1 MKKIIYILIFS
12 LVSGVAFM
20 FVMFLA
26 ARLLYNINNSISF
39 YCIDILS
46 FFKSMNKKELGFI
59 ILISSINFV
68 ITYLRYRDYQRQS

>member
-12 LVSGVAFM
+12 LVSGVVFM

-46 FFKSMNKKELGFI
+46 FFKSMNKKEVSFI

-68 ITYLRYRDYQRQS
+68 ITYLRYRDY

>member
-12 LVSGVAFM
+12 LVSGVVFM
-20 FVMFLA
+20 FIMFLA

-46 FFKSMNKKELGFI
+46 FFKSMNKKDVGFI

-68 ITYLRYRDYQRQS
+68 IICLRYRDY

>member
-12 LVSGVAFM
+12 LVSGVVFM

-46 FFKSMNKKELGFI
+46 FFKSMNKKEVGFI
-59 ILISSINFV
+59 ILILSINFV
-68 ITYLRYRDYQRQS
+68 ITYLRYRDY

>member
-12 LVSGVAFM
+12 LVSGVVFM

-26 ARLLYNINNSISF
+26 ARLLYNIDNSISF

-46 FFKSMNKKELGFI
+46 FFKSMNKKEVGFI

-68 ITYLRYRDYQRQS
+68 ITYLRYRDY

>member
-12 LVSGVAFM
+12 LVSGVVFM
-20 FVMFLA
+20 FVMFLV
-26 ARLLYNINNSISF
+26 ARLLYNITNSISF

-46 FFKSMNKKELGFI
+46 FFKSMNEKEVGFI

-68 ITYLRYRDYQRQS
+68 ITYLRYRDY

>member
-12 LVSGVAFM
+12 LVSGVVFM
-20 FVMFLA
+20 FIMFLA
-26 ARLLYNINNSISF
+26 ARLLYNINNSINF

-46 FFKSMNKKELGFI
+46 FFKNMNKKEVGFI

-68 ITYLRYRDYQRQS
+68 ITYLSYRDY

>member
-12 LVSGVAFM
+12 LVSGVVFM
-20 FVMFLA
+20 FLMFLA

-46 FFKSMNKKELGFI
+46 FFKSMNKKEVGFI

-68 ITYLRYRDYQRQS
+68 ITYLRYRDY

>member
-12 LVSGVAFM
+12 LVSGVVFM

-26 ARLLYNINNSISF
+26 AKLLYNITNSISF

-46 FFKSMNKKELGFI
+46 FFKSMNKKEVGFI

-68 ITYLRYRDYQRQS
+68 ITYLRYRDY

>member
-12 LVSGVAFM
+12 LVSGVI
-20 FVMFLA
+20 FVFIMFLA

-39 YCIDILS
+39 YCIDILY
-46 FFKSMNKKELGFI
+46 FFKSMNKKEVGFI

-68 ITYLRYRDYQRQS
+68 ITYLRYRDY

>member
-68 ITYLRYRDYQRQS
+68 ITYLRYIDY

>member
-12 LVSGVAFM
+12 LVSGVVFM

-46 FFKSMNKKELGFI
+46 FFKSMSKKEVGFI

-68 ITYLRYRDYQRQS
+68 ITYLRYRDY

>member
-12 LVSGVAFM
+12 LVSGVVFM
-20 FVMFLA
+20 FIMFLA

-46 FFKSMNKKELGFI
+46 FFKSMNKKEVGFI

-68 ITYLRYRDYQRQS
+68 ITYLRYRDY

>member
-12 LVSGVAFM
+12 LVSGVVFM
-20 FVMFLA
+20 FIMFLA
-26 ARLLYNINNSISF
+26 ARLLYNINNSIDF

-46 FFKSMNKKELGFI
+46 FFKNMNKKDVGFI

-68 ITYLRYRDYQRQS
+68 ITYLRYRDY

>member
-12 LVSGVAFM
+12 LVSGVVFM

-26 ARLLYNINNSISF
+26 AKLLYNINNSISF

-46 FFKSMNKKELGFI
+46 FFKSMNKKEVGFI

-68 ITYLRYRDYQRQS
+68 ITYLRYRDY

>member
-12 LVSGVAFM
+12 LVSGVVFM

-46 FFKSMNKKELGFI
+46 FFKSMNKKEVGFI

>member
-12 LVSGVAFM
+12 LVSGVVFM
-20 FVMFLA
+20 FIMFLA
-26 ARLLYNINNSISF
+26 ARLIYNIDNSINF

-46 FFKSMNKKELGFI
+46 FFKSMNKKEVGFI

-68 ITYLRYRDYQRQS
+68 ITYLRYRDY

>member
-12 LVSGVAFM
+12 LVSGVIFM
-20 FVMFLA
+20 FLMFLV

-46 FFKSMNKKELGFI
+46 FFKSMNKKEVGFI
-59 ILISSINFV
+59 IFISSINFV
-68 ITYLRYRDYQRQS
+68 ITYLRYRDY

>member
-12 LVSGVAFM
+12 LVSGVVFI
-20 FVMFLA
+20 FVIFLA

-46 FFKSMNKKELGFI
+46 FFKSMNKKEVGFI

-68 ITYLRYRDYQRQS
+68 ITYLRYRDC

>member
-12 LVSGVAFM
+12 LVSGIVFM
-20 FVMFLA
+20 FIMFLA

-46 FFKSMNKKELGFI
+46 FFKSMNKKEVGFI

-68 ITYLRYRDYQRQS
+68 ITCLRYRDY

>member
-12 LVSGVAFM
+12 LVSGVIFM
-20 FVMFLA
+20 FIMFLA

-46 FFKSMNKKELGFI
+46 FFKSMNKKEVGFI
-59 ILISSINFV
+59 ILILSINFV
-68 ITYLRYRDYQRQS
+68 ITYLRYRDY

>member
-12 LVSGVAFM
+12 LVSGVVFM

-26 ARLLYNINNSISF
+26 AKLLYNINNSISF

-46 FFKSMNKKELGFI
+46 FFKSMNKKEVGFI
-59 ILISSINFV
+59 ILISSIKFCNN
-68 ITYLRYRDYQRQS
+68 ISSL

>member
-68 ITYLRYRDYQRQS
+68 ITYLSYRDY

>member
-12 LVSGVAFM
+12 LVSGVVFM

-26 ARLLYNINNSISF
+26 AKLLYNINNSISF

-46 FFKSMNKKELGFI
+46 FFKNMNKKEVGFI

-68 ITYLRYRDYQRQS
+68 ITYLRYRDY

>member
-12 LVSGVAFM
+12 LVSGVVFM
-20 FVMFLA
+20 FIMFLA

-46 FFKSMNKKELGFI
+46 FFKSMNKKEVGFI

-68 ITYLRYRDYQRQS
+68 ITCLRYRDY

>member
-12 LVSGVAFM
+12 LVSGVVFM
-20 FVMFLA
+20 FIMFLA
-26 ARLLYNINNSISF
+26 ARLLYNINNSIDF

-46 FFKSMNKKELGFI
+46 FFKNMNKKEVGFI

-68 ITYLRYRDYQRQS
+68 ITYLRYRDY